1 MQLRGIGA
9 FGLTLT
15 LASGL
20 AGCALLGDV
29 AEIKGVVMVSPNAAQ
44 FSSLHSQRQAGVLGR
59 VLPGDREQHCVNGQA
74 GMSYAKKR
82 VVVRDASNTI
92 VALLPLTY
100 SEEETMGEDLPGLI
114 CAWVIEP
121 VSFNYSSD
129 YYTVQVEGRDES
141 KTMTRDELRKGITL
155 WQDG

>member
-15 LASGL
+15 LAAGL
-20 AGCALLGDV
+20 AGCAVFGDV
-29 AEIKGVVMVSPNAAQ
+29 AELKGAIMVSPNAAQ
-44 FSSLHSQRQAGVLGR
+44 LSSLQSQRQAALLGR

-74 GMSYAKKR
+74 GMNYARTR
-82 VVVRDASNTI
+82 VIVRDASNTI

-100 SEEETMGEDLPGLI
+100 SEEETMGDDLPGLI

-121 VSFNYSSD
+121 VSFSYSSD
-129 YYTVQVEGRDES
+129 YYTVQVEGRDVS
-141 KTMTRDELRKGITL
+141 KIMTRDELRLGFTL

>member
-1 MQLRGIGA
+1 
-9 FGLTLT
+9 
-15 LASGL
+15 
-20 AGCALLGDV
+20 
-29 AEIKGVVMVSPNAAQ
+29 
-44 FSSLHSQRQAGVLGR
+44 
-59 VLPGDREQHCVNGQA
+59 
-74 GMSYAKKR
+74 MSYAKKR

-141 KTMTRDELRKGITL
+141 KIKIGRAHV
-155 WQDG
+155 